1 MEAGSNP
8 YKKVYNNQPLR
19 TGGIRMLSASD
30 SAAFTSSSAS
40 ASSSS
45 SSSSSSMES
54 AILDYRQLPTLAR
67 ANTYGQLA
75 RRALEVTMK
84 AERDFICDHAGCGSV
99 FQAKQNLATHM
110 RRFHKPTTLA
120 CPRPGCN
127 KTYKHR

>member
-1 MEAGSNP
+1 
-8 YKKVYNNQPLR
+8 
-19 TGGIRMLSASD
+19 
-30 SAAFTSSSAS
+30 
-40 ASSSS
+40 
-45 SSSSSSMES
+45 MES

-67 ANTYGQLA
+67 AKTYGQLQ
-75 RRALEVTMK
+75 T
-84 AERDFICDHAGCGSV
+84 ERDFICEHDGCGSV